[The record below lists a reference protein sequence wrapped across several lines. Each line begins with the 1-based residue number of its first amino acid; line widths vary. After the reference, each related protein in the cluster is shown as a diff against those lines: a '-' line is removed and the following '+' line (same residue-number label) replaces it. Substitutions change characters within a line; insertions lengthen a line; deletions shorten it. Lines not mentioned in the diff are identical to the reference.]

1 MKETLYFETEFVG
14 QKKDFKNV
22 PVGYIDKTICGC
34 GITSIALENNTD
46 TIIAVPNVALIHNKV
61 SQYPNERYKGE
72 ILGVYGG
79 ITNNDITNYLKR
91 TDIIKIMVTYDSLFK
106 VADLLDRCRL
116 IIDESDQIFKQIG
129 MKLKG
134 TDKDVFSYM
143 MEQAERHR
151 DSVSFVSA
159 TPIPL
164 NYLPQWVTE
173 LPQYKLYFA
182 NTIKIK
188 PLLMKR
194 TYPYKALADEIK
206 RPLNRNDEV
215 TIGNKTFSKVI
226 VFINSVENILK
237 VIKECQLDKDD
248 VTILCGDSTRNDY
261 KIRGYKRLEKA
272 DELTKYTF
280 ITSSGFHGIDLN
292 DESAMNV
299 VVSNTSKSHQMV
311 NLLTD
316 LKQATSR
323 QRNKRNPNY
332 NTFIYIFNQNNFDK
346 SEQEL
351 TNIIDEN
358 KKQIEDN
365 CKLLNELLMN
375 GDTRYNSTLKTF

>member
-34 GITSIALENNTD
+34 GITSIALENDTD
-46 TIIAVPNVALIHNKV
+46 TIIAVPNVALIHNKA
-61 SQYPNERYKGE
+61 SQYPNDRYKGE
-72 ILGVYGG
+72 IFGVYGG
-79 ITNNDITNYLKR
+79 ITKNDITNYLKR

-106 VADLLDRCRL
+106 VADLLERCRF

-143 MEQAERHR
+143 MEQAEQHKE
-151 DSVSFVSA
+151 SVSFVSA

-164 NYLPQWVTE
+164 NYLPQWVAE

-194 TYPYKALADEIK
+194 TYPYKALADEII
-206 RPLNRNDEV
+206 RPLNKYGKV
-215 TIGNKTFSKVI
+215 TIGNRTFSKVI

-237 VIKECQLDKDD
+237 VIKECLLAKDD
-248 VTILCGDSTRNDY
+248 VTILCGDNTRNDY

-272 DELTKYTF
+272 DELTRYTF

-292 DESAMNV
+292 DESAMNII
-299 VVSNTSKSHQMV
+299 VSNTSKSH
-311 NLLTD
+311 
-316 LKQATSR
+316 
-323 QRNKRNPNY
+323 
-332 NTFIYIFNQNNFDK
+332 
-346 SEQEL
+346 
-351 TNIIDEN
+351 
-358 KKQIEDN
+358 
-365 CKLLNELLMN
+365 
-375 GDTRYNSTLKTF
+375 